1 MHTGDLGSFDKDKNL
16 YIHERLDNMVV
27 VSGENIYPTEIEKF
41 SDLFKNIKLSVVTSI
56 KDKLT
61 QNMLVLLYE
70 SKKKISEEKILRFL
84 FKKIANFKIPKRI
97 VHCSD
102 IGLREIPKAP
112 NGKILRSKVREI
124 IGNYYNS

>member
-1 MHTGDLGSFDKDKNL
+1 MRNFQICL
-16 YIHERLDNMVV
+16 
-27 VSGENIYPTEIEKF
+27 
-41 SDLFKNIKLSVVTSI
+41 KNIKLSVVTSI

-70 SKKKISEEKILRFL
+70 SKKKINEEKILRFL

-97 VHCSD
+97 IHCSD

-124 IGNYYNS
+124 IGNYYNN